1 MNDGSEEFAHVKAM
15 KENAVLLKEGGKPV
29 VLLPAFRFMA
39 AGCDEK
45 MDLLLVPFA
54 HSGYTTRLF
63 FERKI
68 DGRGRNWRQ
77 HRVVDRNW
85 WAPSWNNVAASSP
98 WPEILCSHL
107 RAVA

>member
-1 MNDGSEEFAHVKAM
+1 MSDPVEEFAHLKAM
-15 KENAVLLKEGGKPV
+15 NENAVLLREGGKPV
-29 VLLPAFRFMA
+29 VLLPHFGFTG
-39 AGCDEK
+39 AGRGDA
-45 MDLLLVPFA
+45 MDLLLVPFE

-68 DGRGRNWRQ
+68 DGRGRNWNQ

-85 WAPSWNNVAASSP
+85 WAPSWNNVPASAS
-98 WPEILCSHL
+98 WPEILCAHL